1 LDRLN
6 QKISSALA
14 SNYCTD
20 VDIDNMQL
28 LIFEIEDLLA
38 KEE

>member
-6 QKISSALA
+6 QKISSALDL
-14 SNYCTD
+14 NYCTD
-20 VDIDNMQL
+20 VDIDNMRL